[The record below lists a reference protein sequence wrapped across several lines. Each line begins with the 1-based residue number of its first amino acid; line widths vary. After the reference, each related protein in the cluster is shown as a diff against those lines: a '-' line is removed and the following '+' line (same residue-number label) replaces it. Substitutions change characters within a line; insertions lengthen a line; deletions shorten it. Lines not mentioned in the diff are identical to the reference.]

1 MILFPYAKDIEY
13 EDNTLSLTLDFF
25 ASESHTEVKLAVR
38 LDNNVAA
45 VIEDLLIKEHIDED
59 L

>member
-13 EDNTLSLTLDFF
+13 ENNTLFLTLDFF
-25 ASESHTEVKLAVR
+25 ASESHTEVTLSVK
-38 LDNNVAA
+38 LDNDVAA
-45 VIEDLLIKEHIDED
+45 VIEDLLIKEHSDED